1 MAGRLERLV
10 SIKTK
15 KIILNLIAIMKEVYK
30 KNNTTFLTQPFYE
43 VQILQRGSSLFRNY
57 EVSQGLFSLLCHH
70 YFLQFKKK
78 ILNAY
83 WGIVNILPDF
93 CYIFIRRGL
102 FLVSL
107 NRVKILNKYINKLLN
122 NTWKLIVGCLGI
134 LKGLEMK
141 NSQES
146 LHNKTTE
153 KRTHNYHSNFNV
165 YLSQSH
171 QLLLEPFILV
181 LALII

>member
-1 MAGRLERLV
+1 MPCLTWNNKKKCHKIRRRISWTRSMKYKYFKEGAHYLETMRFLKV
-10 SIKTK
+10 SSHCFV
-15 KIILNLIAIMKEVYK
+15 IIIFCN
-30 KNNTTFLTQPFYE
+30 
-43 VQILQRGSSLFRNY
+43 S
-57 EVSQGLFSLLCHH
+57 
-70 YFLQFKKK
+70 KKK
-78 ILNAY
+78 ILNDY

-93 CYIFIRRGL
+93 CYIFIRRRL

-107 NRVKILNKYINKLLN
+107 NRVKILNKCINKLLN

-153 KRTHNYHSNFNV
+153 KRTHMQ
-165 YLSQSH
+165 LSQQH
-171 QLLLEPFILV
+171 
-181 LALII
+181 